1 MASDEFPAEW
11 RKRVTRVIDIAK
23 LRAKFKSYESQRKL
37 FAEHDV
43 FLGDARILNRL
54 PAALGK
60 SFYKT
65 TAKRPIPVD
74 IHARVPKG
82 PDGKRPKQGGGRKN
96 KGGGDD
102 AGKPVNACTPAQL
115 AAEIERAVGA
125 VLVHLSP
132 SAHTAVRVAYA
143 GWTAEQVA
151 ANVEAA
157 AKALVEKFVPGRWR
171 NVKSLYVKGPETA
184 ALPVWLTEEL
194 WLEEK
199 DVVADGSEAAQA
211 LLQAAEKPNIGKKR
225 KSIGDD
231 EAGAEA
237 DANAAESGPKT
248 KKAKTKT
255 KTSSKAKLP
264 EGDDTKLDKEIA
276 DRKAALRKQKKAAK
290 KALEV

>member
-11 RKRVTRVIDIAK
+11 RKRVTRVIDIGK
-23 LRAKFKSYESQRKL
+23 LKAKFKSYESQRKL
-37 FAEHDV
+37 YAEHDV

-54 PAALGK
+54 PSALGK

-65 TAKRPIPVD
+65 TAKRPIPID
-74 IHARVPKG
+74 IQARVPKG
-82 PDGKRPKQGGGRKN
+82 ADGKRAKRA
-96 KGGGDD
+96 KGNGD
-102 AGKPVNACTPAQL
+102 APVNACTPAQL

-125 VLVHLSP
+125 ALVHLSP
-132 SAHTAVRVAYA
+132 SAQTALRVAYA

-157 AKALVEKFVPGRWR
+157 ASTLVEKFVPGKWR
-171 NVKSLYVKGPETA
+171 NVKSIYIKGSETA

-199 DVVADGSEAAQA
+199 DVVADGSEEAKA
-211 LLQAAEKPNIGKKR
+211 LLAEKPNIGKKR
-225 KSIGDD
+225 KTLESGR
-231 EAGAEA
+231 EEEG
-237 DANAAESGPKT
+237 AAESGPKT
-248 KKAKTKT
+248 KKAKTKS
-255 KTSSKAKLP
+255 KTGGISSAKLP
-264 EGDDTKLDKEIA
+264 EGDDAKLDKEIA